1 MSQDKKES
9 FYNRSLERALQ
20 ILNAF
25 TGERTRLTLSQLA
38 EILNLSRATVLR
50 LCSTLVSYG
59 FLSQD
64 PASKEY
70 SLGLRL
76 FELGSVVFHS
86 FSLRKT
92 AALFLDRLHGK
103 LGKTLFLAILER
115 GELIYIDKREDA
127 QNPITF
133 TSKIGTRR
141 PPNWGMLGGM
151 LMAHLPDS
159 EVEDLLEK
167 NPLKATTKKSF
178 TKKEEFKKWLG
189 RVREEGLA
197 VDEERTFEGIT
208 GLAVPIRDFRGKV
221 VASLAVCFI
230 SSSVSPKELK
240 NIINETQKTA
250 LDISKA
256 IGYDGFIK
264 TAGNLEVA

>member
-1 MSQDKKES
+1 MPGDKKEA

-25 TGERTRLTLSQLA
+25 TGERNGLTLSQLA

-50 LCSTLVSYG
+50 LCSTLVKYG
-59 FLSQD
+59 FLNQD

-76 FELGSVVFHS
+76 FELGSIVFHS

-92 AALFLDRLHGK
+92 ASPFLDQLHQK
-103 LGKTLFLAILER
+103 LGKTLFLAIMEQ
-115 GELIYIDKREDA
+115 GQLIYIDKREDSR
-127 QNPITF
+127 NPITF

-141 PPNWGMLGGM
+141 PPYWGMLGPM

-159 EVEDLLEK
+159 EVDHLLEK
-167 NPLKATTKKSF
+167 IPLKATTKKSF

-189 RVREEGLA
+189 QVREEGFA
-197 VDEERTFEGIT
+197 VDVERTFEGIT
-208 GLAVPIRDFRGKV
+208 GVAVPIRDFRGKV

-230 SSSVSPKELK
+230 SSSVDARELK
-240 NIINETQKTA
+240 RIIKEALKSGLNISRE
-250 LDISKA
+250 
-256 IGYDGFIK
+256 IGY
-264 TAGNLEVA
+264 LEKKQAL

>member
-1 MSQDKKES
+1 MPQNKKES

-25 TGERTRLTLSQLA
+25 TSDRSLLSLSQLS
-38 EILNLSRATVLR
+38 ENLGLSRATVLR
-50 LCSTLVSYG
+50 LCSTLVNYG
-59 FLSQD
+59 FLQQD
-64 PASKEY
+64 SASKEY
-70 SLGLRL
+70 SLGFRL
-76 FELGSVVFHS
+76 FELGSIFFHS

-92 AALFLDRLHGK
+92 ASPFLDRLHKK
-103 LGKTLFLAILER
+103 LGKTLFLAILEQ
-115 GELIYIDKREDA
+115 GQLIYIDKREDA

-141 PPNWGMLGGM
+141 PPYWGMLGPM

-159 EVEDLLEK
+159 ELDRLLAE
-167 NPLKATTKKSF
+167 NPLRATTKKSF

-189 RVREEGLA
+189 QVRKEEVA

-221 VASLAVCFI
+221 TASLGVCFI
-230 SSSVSPKELK
+230 SSSVEAKGLKRIIKEAQR
-240 NIINETQKTA
+240 TG
-250 LDISKA
+250 LDISRA
-256 IGYDGFIK
+256 IGYFEK
-264 TAGNLEVA
+264 K